1 MNDVTLGGIELGKDA
16 FHVYGQDKSGH
27 AVLRKKMAPKQLMT
41 FFGDL
46 PARLSWGRR
55 GRSPYGT
62 PVVRVQARGQ
72 TDFAAL
78 SEAIRQRQQ
87 ELSESHRQSLLAVRS
102 RLSLQKSERTTAVH
116 SVSRVDKLSV
126 R

>member
-1 MNDVTLGGIELGKDA
+1 MNDITLGGIELGKYA

-41 FFGDL
+41 FFGDFL
-46 PARLSWGRR
+46 HDCHGDIR
-55 GRSPYGT
+55 GLSPYGT

-78 SEAIRQRQQ
+78 REAVRQRQQ